1 MWIGLPQYSH
11 FNPSRTIRH
20 CLLKIDFNIIISS
33 TLLPSILYPL
43 GFQNK
48 VLIKLLILL
57 HALPVS
63 SPRQRKPFVCGLFY
77 DVFSVEES
85 V

>member
-1 MWIGLPQYSH
+1 MWIGLRQYSH
-11 FNPSRTIRH
+11 LHPTRTIRH
-20 CLLKIDFNIIISS
+20 CRLKIDFNIIIST
-33 TLLPSILYPL
+33 TLLPSILYPS

-63 SPRQRKPFVCGLFY
+63 PSI
-77 DVFSVEES
+77 S
-85 V
+85 

>member
-1 MWIGLPQYSH
+1 MWIGLRQYSH
-11 FNPSRTIRH
+11 LNTTRTIRH
-20 CLLKIDFNIIISS
+20 CRLKIDFNIIIST
-33 TLLPSILYPL
+33 TLLPSILYPS

-63 SPRQRKPFVCGLFY
+63 PSIN
-77 DVFSVEES
+77 
-85 V
+85 